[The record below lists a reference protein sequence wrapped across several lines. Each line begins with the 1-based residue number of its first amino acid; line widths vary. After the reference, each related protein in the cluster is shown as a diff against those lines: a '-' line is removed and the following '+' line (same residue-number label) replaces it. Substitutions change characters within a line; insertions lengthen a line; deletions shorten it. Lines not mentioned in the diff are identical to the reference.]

1 MKVRDRSV
9 AFVSGIV
16 VGITFFFIL
25 ESQITLLNKTSKTS
39 YITIPYFIKY
49 NVNFFKENDD
59 EILPVCYTWKVIEK
73 GLKIKWVMWC

>member
-25 ESQITLLNKTSKTS
+25 ESQITLLNKTSKT
-39 YITIPYFIKY
+39 IFI
-49 NVNFFKENDD
+49 NTF
-59 EILPVCYTWKVIEK
+59 
-73 GLKIKWVMWC
+73 